1 MLESRDNAA
10 RLLLQKLVQYKDKNP
25 LVLGIPRGAMPMAKI
40 IAEGLNGEL
49 GAVLVHK
56 IPAPY
61 QKELAIGSVG
71 ISGKV
76 FRLPMVDVY
85 EISDSYIEREAKKQ
99 MEVLQSRKDQF
110 NLPTLNCRDRIVI
123 IVDDGIATGATAIG
137 SIHEVREQKP
147 KKLIFAAGVVAKST
161 AATIRRLVDE
171 FIVEEEPE
179 GFYSVSQF
187 FSDFTEVTDDDVV
200 ELLKNE
206 PKRKS
211 QHEASL

>member
-1 MLESRDNAA
+1 MLESRDDAA

-161 AATIRRLVDE
+161 AATIRSLVDE

-211 QHEASL
+211 QYEASL

>member
-161 AATIRRLVDE
+161 AATIRSLVDE